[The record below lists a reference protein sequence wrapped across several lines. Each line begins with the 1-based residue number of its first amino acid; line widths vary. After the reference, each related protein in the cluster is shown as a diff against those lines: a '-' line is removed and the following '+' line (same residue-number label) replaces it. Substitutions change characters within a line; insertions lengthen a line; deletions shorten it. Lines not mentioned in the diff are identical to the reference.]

1 MIPWRFDFRLFC
13 WLSLAFILCTIIGTV
28 SHEFG
33 HYIVAELMG
42 YDATIHYGST
52 SVSNTVDYRQVSSLS
67 PIWITIGGP
76 VQTMLTGTFGLLILW
91 LSRRSFNQTSDLSY
105 TQWFFIFLS
114 LFWLRFPAN
123 LATWILGYLRSGR
136 LGLRGDEIGI
146 ARYFKLPDWSIVV
159 LTAIIGFLIL
169 TIIIFR
175 IIPKHQRFTFIISG
189 LVGGIAGY
197 VLWLYLIG
205 KYILP

>member
-1 MIPWRFDFRLFC
+1 MIPFRFDFRLFC

-52 SVSNTVDYRQVSSLS
+52 SFSNHVDYRQVSSLS
-67 PIWITIGGP
+67 PILITIGGP
-76 VQTMLTGTFGLLILW
+76 VQTILTGTFGLVILW
-91 LSRRSFNQTSDLSY
+91 LIRRSFNPAIDLRLP
-105 TQWFFIFLS
+105 QWFFIFLS

-123 LATWILGYLRSGR
+123 LATWIIGYFKSGIF
-136 LGLRGDEIGI
+136 GLRGDEIGI
-146 ARYFKLPDWSIVV
+146 ARYFQLPTWSIVV
-159 LTAIIGFLIL
+159 LTAFMGFLVL
-169 TIIIFR
+169 TIIIFKF
-175 IIPKHQRFTFIISG
+175 IPTHHRFTFILSG

-197 VLWLYLIG
+197 ILWLYMIG